1 MINELKRMFEKPPA
15 AELYDL
21 IESLHNC
28 KQEAGKSVSAHF
40 LSMKHYMDQLKRLGC
55 GYQESVC
62 IGLILR
68 SLNHDL
74 YSEFVRNYNMHCKGK
89 TVSEVHAMLI
99 NYEKGLNKKAPTP
112 AVMAIQ
118 GGRIT
123 KKPNKPHNANFKGK
137 GNGTG
142 KGKQIANY
150 QQKPKKQ
157 NPPFQK
163 KKENFNKD
171 LAKCH
176 H

>member
-1 MINELKRMFEKPPA
+1 
-15 AELYDL
+15 
-21 IESLHNC
+21 
-28 KQEAGKSVSAHF
+28 
-40 LSMKHYMDQLKRLGC
+40 
-55 GYQESVC
+55 
-62 IGLILR
+62 
-68 SLNHDL
+68 
-74 YSEFVRNYNMHCKGK
+74 MHCKGK

-99 NYEKGLNKKAPTP
+99 DYEKGLVKKAPTP

-123 KKPNKPHNANFKGK
+123 KKFKPNKPQNANFKGK

-142 KGKQIANY
+142 KGKQVANH

-157 NPPFQK
+157 NPPPPK

-176 H
+176 YCNTPGH